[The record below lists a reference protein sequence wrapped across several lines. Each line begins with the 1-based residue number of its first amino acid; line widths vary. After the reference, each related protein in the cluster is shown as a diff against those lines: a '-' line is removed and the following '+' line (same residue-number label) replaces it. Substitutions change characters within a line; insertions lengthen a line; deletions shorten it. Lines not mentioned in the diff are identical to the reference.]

1 MTESPNTE
9 GKEKG
14 KEMNCTET
22 KHTENQKRTAATPET
37 FAESFTEAMRTH
49 EKALKSAVQLQEE
62 SVKLWKDVL
71 TKLGSSE
78 EFQVKLAI
86 LQARKRME
94 ECVETFNRA
103 SNQML
108 DLIERTLSAY
118 RATRVSEAQRRVQQ
132 LLPRFADVL
141 QSSSVKRR

>member
-78 EFQVKLAI
+78 EFQAKLAI
-86 LQARKRME
+86 LEARKRME

-118 RATRVSEAQRRVQQ
+118 RATWVSEAQRRVQQ

>member
-71 TKLGSSE
+71 TKLDSSE
-78 EFQVKLAI
+78 EFQAKLAI

>member
-49 EKALKSAVQLQEE
+49 EKTLKSAVQLQEE

-78 EFQVKLAI
+78 EFQAKLAI

-118 RATRVSEAQRRVQQ
+118 RTSRVSEAQRRVQK

-141 QSSSVKRR
+141 RSSSVKRR